1 MLRCI
6 YFLFGIMSIF
16 VYLSLVNN
24 LTLNMSGGPR
34 DRGGGL
40 FLLALMEQIVA

>member
-1 MLRCI
+1 MLKCM

-34 DRGGGL
+34 DRGL
-40 FLLALMEQIVA
+40 LLLALMEQIVA